1 MNAVLSLF
9 PGQHGLAACPLIL
22 SQDSRPELDVD
33 WIHPWIGLGW
43 IGLGRNFREKFW
55 IGLGQ
60 RSYISK
66 FLYSVFRK

>member
-1 MNAVLSLF
+1 MAYCTQQTSTKT
-9 PGQHGLAACPLIL
+9 
-22 SQDSRPELDVD
+22 SQYRPELDVD

-43 IGLGRNFREKFW
+43 IGLCRNFTEKCW

>member
-1 MNAVLSLF
+1 MVVWFHMVSNA
-9 PGQHGLAACPLIL
+9 
-22 SQDSRPELDVD
+22 ELDVD
-33 WIHPWIGLGW
+33 WIHPWIGLG
-43 IGLGRNFREKFW
+43 W